1 MRLSWRLVAEHE
13 YAGPDCVLDRSCPSQ
28 GNNPTVLY
36 HTSTSIDRCVED
48 NDGSIYS
55 SLGPGQLAT
64 VARGRAPVP
73 DSSGKYDKK
82 EESVDSIGAAEA
94 AIGPLFLGALGVRGT
109 RARGRTRRP
118 PAARAPNSRAI
129 AFGTNGTDDPTKR
142 SLASIPSPHFPHE
155 KEKSTAPRTR
165 CCGGEGPA
173 IRRRPAA
180 RGHHG
185 RT

>member
-1 MRLSWRLVAEHE
+1 MRCEHACSFVLIIITLFIVIRASSVRHRGCFSCNISMLMTFILLRLLLPISVSCRLVAEHE

-28 GNNPTVLY
+28 GNNPAVLY
-36 HTSTSIDRCVED
+36 HATTSIDRCVED

-118 PAARAPNSRAI
+118 PAARAPSLSA
-129 AFGTNGTDDPTKR
+129 PT
-142 SLASIPSPHFPHE
+142 AQ
-155 KEKSTAPRTR
+155 TTQ
-165 CCGGEGPA
+165 
-173 IRRRPAA
+173 
-180 RGHHG
+180 
-185 RT
+185 